1 MKQQDP
7 TAVAMKLPR
16 RRFLSL
22 ATLAIACPAVSRA
35 AIAYPTRPVR
45 MLVGFAAGGA
55 PDIAARLVGQ
65 WLSERLGQ
73 AFVIE
78 NRPGG
83 GGNIGTEAVVRAVPD
98 G

>member
-7 TAVAMKLPR
+7 TALAMKLPR

-65 WLSERLGQ
+65 WLSERSNSSSRTGRGP
-73 AFVIE
+73 AAIS
-78 NRPGG
+78 RPK
-83 GGNIGTEAVVRAVPD
+83 R
-98 G
+98 